1 LPAENASTASVE
13 FPHSDPSHREKLSAR
28 LTKQRNINMHV
39 GGNKLQRRYSVD
51 NNINKQQKVYSL
63 PKQYKRI
70 PHSEQTHLEG
80 Y

>member
-1 LPAENASTASVE
+1 
-13 FPHSDPSHREKLSAR
+13 
-28 LTKQRNINMHV
+28 MHV